1 MFATYVQHPF
11 RSDRAGVGKGS
22 ISTWFGKHFHSFLVY
37 HLNRKKQAFMTR
49 PVNLRKRREIFLP
62 NRISSPQVFTRN
74 HLQPFCVGG
83 VASQL
88 SHYYRRWRPD
98 RSEELAMFAALI
110 GSSRLARAGPP
121 WGSAPSATPFSSC
134 WTLMGEARLVHS
146 LNVAYYTRYIIY
158 YDFKHRQ
165 IQKF

>member
-1 MFATYVQHPF
+1 MFATYVPHLF

-22 ISTWFGKHFHSFLVY
+22 ISIWFGKHFHSIFSLSFEQ
-37 HLNRKKQAFMTR
+37 KKQAFMTR

-121 WGSAPSATPFSSC
+121 WGSAPCATPFSSC